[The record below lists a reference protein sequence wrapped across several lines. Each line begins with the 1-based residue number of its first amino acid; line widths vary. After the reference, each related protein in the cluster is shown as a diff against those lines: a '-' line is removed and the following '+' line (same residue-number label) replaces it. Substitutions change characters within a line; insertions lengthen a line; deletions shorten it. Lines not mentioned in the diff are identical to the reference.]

1 VQKASVGIFD
11 TAKRISPVKF
21 RRQLK
26 NMRNNYLAQNV
37 LKPLRSSRML
47 YGRGK
52 PLSNA
57 QNRHNTFHTEIKNM
71 NLSKSLRGIAAAA
84 TLVAA
89 GAAQAAAI
97 TTDTWYFFGFGDTG
111 TPLTGS
117 TADTYQSGP
126 IVGVGSPEGSWT
138 IHLNR
143 AAQLF
148 WTDLQ
153 ISGDRFEFFA
163 NAVSVGTS
171 GTDCVGC
178 SSTGTDI
185 AAALAD
191 ANYGKGSATLGAGDY
206 TLTGTFL
213 GDVKFGDGAFI
224 VRDLPAPGS
233 LALAALGLSLLGFAR
248 RRA

>member
-1 VQKASVGIFD
+1 
-11 TAKRISPVKF
+11 
-21 RRQLK
+21 
-26 NMRNNYLAQNV
+26 
-37 LKPLRSSRML
+37 
-47 YGRGK
+47 
-52 PLSNA
+52 
-57 QNRHNTFHTEIKNM
+57 M
-71 NLSKSLRGIAAAA
+71 NLSKYLRGIAAAA

-89 GAAQAAAI
+89 GATQAAPI
-97 TTDTWYFFGFGDTG
+97 TTDTWYFFGFGSTG

-117 TADTYQSGP
+117 VADTYQSGP

-138 IHLNR
+138 IHLDR

-153 ISGDRFEFFA
+153 VSGDRFEFFDGG
-163 NAVSVGTS
+163 VSVGAS
-171 GTDCVGC
+171 GADNPNG

-191 ANYGKGSATLGAGDY
+191 ANYGKGSAILGAGDH
-206 TLTGTFL
+206 TLTGNFL
-213 GDVKFGDGAFI
+213 GVITFGDGAFI
-224 VRDLPAPGS
+224 VHDIPSPGS